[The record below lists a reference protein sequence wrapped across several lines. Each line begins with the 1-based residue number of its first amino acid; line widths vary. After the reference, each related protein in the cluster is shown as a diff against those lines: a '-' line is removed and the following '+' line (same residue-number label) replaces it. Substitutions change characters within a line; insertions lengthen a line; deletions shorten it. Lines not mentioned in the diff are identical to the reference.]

1 MVRNA
6 REIVAKSL
14 GVSRDEIYFTSG
26 GTEANNLAI
35 AGYLFANPRK
45 GKHIITTKIEHPSV
59 LEVFN
64 NLSQHGY
71 KVDFI
76 DVDKNGIVIVDDLR
90 KKINEE
96 TSLISVI
103 YINNETGAVQPIDKI
118 VEVKTV

>member
-64 NLSQHGY
+64 N
-71 KVDFI
+71 
-76 DVDKNGIVIVDDLR
+76 
-90 KKINEE
+90 
-96 TSLISVI
+96 
-103 YINNETGAVQPIDKI
+103 
-118 VEVKTV
+118 

>member
-1 MVRNA
+1 MRFILLPA
-6 REIVAKSL
+6 EPRQTTL
-14 GVSRDEIYFTSG
+14 PLQDTFC
-26 GTEANNLAI
+26 
-35 AGYLFANPRK
+35 NPRK

-90 KKINEE
+90 KK
-96 TSLISVI
+96 
-103 YINNETGAVQPIDKI
+103 
-118 VEVKTV
+118 

>member
-1 MVRNA
+1 MRFILLPA
-6 REIVAKSL
+6 EPRQ
-14 GVSRDEIYFTSG
+14 T
-26 GTEANNLAI
+26 NLAI

-103 YINNETGAVQPIDKI
+103 YINNETGAVQ
-118 VEVKTV
+118 TH

>member
-1 MVRNA
+1 MPSIMRKAVEEA
-6 REIVAKSL
+6 IDTY
-14 GVSRDEIYFTSG
+14 SRT
-26 GTEANNLAI
+26 N
-35 AGYLFANPRK
+35 
-45 GKHIITTKIEHPSV
+45 
-59 LEVFN
+59 
-64 NLSQHGY
+64 
-71 KVDFI
+71 DFI